1 MAHRAIV
8 AEGASNFAKA
18 GGGVGDATR
27 RMSADLVVVRVP
39 LLALDTFTQ
48 WAEGARAAHA
58 YADDDKFEAAL
69 AADRTMLRAR
79 LADLLNDEL
88 VRAAIGHA
96 SPDLGVG
103 MRRWRRSPDSR
114 AGRSAE
120 RSLVRYV
127 TRMASRATPFGL
139 TSGYL
144 LGEVEGEPA
153 LEIGAR
159 DQLDIVSRI
168 DPSLL
173 GAAVRAVA
181 GAAPVGA
188 EFVVRSNPLLY
199 RIGGR
204 LRVAARRPRSSR
216 YRLIALPVT
225 PAIDTI
231 LRSVGREGT
240 VGAAVAAL
248 IDGGAPSDEAWAH
261 VRRLLANDVLIPA
274 RLMTVTGADPTAQAG
289 QSLRSLPGGA
299 PYAAIVGEATR
310 ALSLA
315 SPLAPPRADEV
326 LTSLERL
333 PVEVDRRRCV
343 QIDSIRGGQVVLPR
357 IVVQEA
363 RRAVELL
370 IRLDCP
376 REDPLTAFAEQFE
389 RRFATRSVPLLEALD
404 PDYGIRLEEVL
415 QSSHDGR
422 AARRRALLAL
432 IERGRRSPSGE
443 VALTD
448 EDLRALAAE
457 TEPRLPASLALV
469 CTLLAPN
476 VESVCAGGFSVLEPR
491 LTGAHLFGRLCHG
504 DSELE
509 LRVRRHLEREG
520 AAEGRG
526 IIAEVAAAP
535 DTDWGLN
542 VTHRPV
548 LRDWEI
554 ECGGLSGARAD
565 QRIELADLR
574 VGIERG
580 EVVLRSQRLGCRV
593 LPRRTEMLNFR
604 WLALPASRFLA
615 LLTLQEARN
624 SRWSWGDL
632 RDAPELPA
640 VRHGRIVLAPRR
652 WNATAAEVEELL
664 GGDDAARFRRVQAWR
679 QRRGLPRFI
688 VFEHRDN
695 RLLFDLNNVLSVEA
709 FLAGTHGADTVRLAD
724 ATIEHRRP
732 LRGPDGSYA
741 HELMIAFSRPAIMEA
756 APKRRQVA
764 APECARRFE
773 PGSEWLF
780 AKLYGPASGA
790 DSLLCGVIAE
800 LRDRLRAQGLI
811 DRWFFI
817 RYRDPDRHLRIRFH
831 GSGPELLGTVLPQ
844 MSDALGPVLAAGG
857 LYRICV
863 DTYEREI
870 ERYGGVAGVEAM
882 ERLAEADSDA
892 ALAAL
897 ACRPGALE
905 RRHLAVVSVAALLG
919 DAQLDL
925 ASLVRCAATLRSER
939 SRDRT
944 GSLGTLLAADERSS
958 RARVGALVDALLD
971 PGAGP
976 PALQPIRDRSTR
988 VVPILAELRERSE
1001 AVDAPVSFET
1011 VLRSHAHMFVNRL
1024 LRSGS
1029 NLELEEL
1036 RVHDALARL
1045 YESRSARLRL
1055 EQRHRGSLSVE

>member
-1 MAHRAIV
+1 V
-8 AEGASNFAKA
+8 AC
-18 GGGVGDATR
+18 DTTR

-48 WAEGARAAHA
+48 WAEGARAADA
-58 YADDDKFEAAL
+58 YADDEEFEAAL

-103 MRRWRRSPDSR
+103 IQRWRRSPDSR

-127 TRMASRATPFGL
+127 TRMASRPTPFGL

-173 GAAVRAVA
+173 EATVRAVA
-181 GAAPVGA
+181 AAAPVGA
-188 EFVVRSNPLLY
+188 EFVVRPNPLLY

-204 LRVAARRPRSSR
+204 LRVAARGPRSNR
-216 YRLIALPVT
+216 PRLIALPVT

-248 IDGGAPSDEAWAH
+248 VDGGAPSDQAWAH

-315 SPLAPPRADEV
+315 GPLAPPRADEV
-326 LTSLERL
+326 LASLERL
-333 PVEVDRRRCV
+333 PVEIGRRRCV

-363 RRAVELL
+363 RRAVDLL
-370 IRLDCP
+370 IRLESP
-376 REDPLTAFAEQFE
+376 REDPLAAFAEQFE

-404 PDYGIRLEEVL
+404 PDYGIRLEGVL
-415 QSSHDGR
+415 QSSHDAR

-432 IERGRRSPSGE
+432 IERGHRSRSGE

-457 TEPRLPASLALV
+457 SKPRLPESLALV
-469 CTLLAPN
+469 CTLLAPD
-476 VESVCAGGFSVLEPR
+476 VESVCAGDFSLLEPR
-491 LTGAHLFGRLCHG
+491 LAGPTGARLFGRLCHG

-509 LRVRRHLEREG
+509 LRVRRHLERES

-526 IIAEVAAAP
+526 IIADVAAAP

-554 ECGGLSGARAD
+554 ECGGLSGARLD

-580 EVVLRSQRLGCRV
+580 EVVLHSERLGCRV

-604 WLALPASRFLA
+604 WLALPASRFLE
-615 LLTLQEARN
+615 LLTLQEAPS

-664 GGDDAARFRRVQAWR
+664 GGGDAARFRRVQAWR
-679 QRRGLPRFI
+679 KRRELPRFI
-688 VFEHRDN
+688 VFEHLDN
-695 RLLFDLNNVLSVEA
+695 RLLVDLDNVLSVEA
-709 FLAGTHGADTVRLAD
+709 FLAGTRGADTVRIAD
-724 ATIEHRRP
+724 AAIEHRRP

-741 HELMIAFSRPAIMEA
+741 HEIAIAFSRPATMEP

-764 APECARRFE
+764 VPECARRFE

-790 DSLLCGVIAE
+790 DALLCGVIGE
-800 LRDRLRAQGLI
+800 LRNRLRAQGLI

-844 MSDALGPVLAAGG
+844 MSDALAPVLAAGG

-905 RRHLAVVSVAALLG
+905 RRHLAVASVAALLG
-919 DAQLDL
+919 DAELDL
-925 ASLVRCAATLRSER
+925 ASLMRCAAMLRSER
-939 SRDRT
+939 SGDRT

-958 RARVGALVDALLD
+958 RARVGALIDALVD

-1001 AVDAPVSFET
+1001 AADAPVSFET

-1024 LRSGS
+1024 LRSGG